1 MRKYQQLCLV
11 VISLISITCLLVYR
25 SENGRLK
32 YVLEVV
38 NFFGQKEPIK
48 EENLF
53 VYISPFP
60 TWQRIGNGFH
70 AYSSFWH
77 NDALAQGG
85 EITTLVVGLKH
96 SSVSFTCEAELSG
109 DSATIIAGKFGFIRE
124 EVKIS
129 QAIANG
135 ALSAPVNKESTEDF
149 IIYRFIC
156 KIGRGL
162 GTPRKII
169 FTDQN
174 TKAKHAIGVRDFGL
188 NIPKHQLVS
197 CVNLLTPHTPKM
209 KHFVDIE
216 NNQLD
221 YFYHHHVL
229 GVDEFIVYDSE
240 AVVSS
245 STKKLLLA
253 NGIRANI
260 LPFNFPFEMDKNFAK
275 INKIVELD
283 CELRT
288 LNISKY
294 FIVAEPNEYLYADS
308 YLKSGNS
315 SFLLFD
321 TYSYPDSN
329 RFEIKTNSVCMNKSI
344 NQSHLVSENL
354 FVADAV
360 DANTER
366 FLLFRPKINRI
377 DSRPITG
384 LPKSRLFVNRY
395 LECADEDAKLAL
407 HHTWPSTIDRGFA
420 FYLRNV
426 NVDVTNLKNKNK
438 S

>member
-48 EENLF
+48 EENQF
-53 VYISPFP
+53 VYITPFP

-96 SSVSFTCEAELSG
+96 SSVSFKCDAELSG
-109 DSATIIAGKFGFIRE
+109 DSSTIIAGKFGFIRE

-129 QAIANG
+129 EAIANG
-135 ALSAPVNKESTEDF
+135 AVSAPVDKESTEDF

-197 CVNLLTPHTPKM
+197 CVNMLTPQTSKM
-209 KHFVDIE
+209 KHF
-216 NNQLD
+216 NGLD
-221 YFYHHHVL
+221 YFYHHYVL
-229 GVDEFIVYDSE
+229 GVDEFIVYDNE
-240 AVVSS
+240 AVVTAN
-245 STKKLLLA
+245 TKKLLLA

-260 LPFNFPFEMDKNFAK
+260 LPFNFPFEMDNNLAK

-294 FIVAEPNEYLYADS
+294 FMVAEPNEYLYADS

-315 SFLLFD
+315 TFLLFD
-321 TYSYPDSN
+321 MYTYPDSN
-329 RFEIKTNSVCMNKSI
+329 RFEIQTNSVCMNKSI

-360 DANTER
+360 DANTKR
-366 FLLFRPKINRI
+366 FLLYRPKINRI
-377 DSRPITG
+377 DSRLIG
-384 LPKSRLFVNRY
+384 LPKTRLFVNRY
-395 LECADEDAKLAL
+395 VECADEHAKLAL
-407 HHTWPSTIDRGFA
+407 HHTWPSTIEQSFA

>member
-11 VISLISITCLLVYR
+11 VISLLSITCLLVYR

-48 EENLF
+48 EENHF
-53 VYISPFP
+53 VYIDPFP

-77 NDALAQGG
+77 KDALAQGG

-96 SSVSFTCEAELSG
+96 SRVSFKCDAELFG
-109 DSATIIAGKFGFIRE
+109 DSATIEGKFGFIRE
-124 EVKIS
+124 EIKIS
-129 QAIANG
+129 ESIANG
-135 ALSAPVNKESTEDF
+135 ALSAPVEESTEDF

-156 KIGRGL
+156 KIGRNL

-174 TKAKHAIGVRDFGL
+174 NKAKHAIRVRDFGL

-197 CVNLLTPHTPKM
+197 CLNMLTPQTPKM
-209 KHFVDIE
+209 KQFIDSE
-216 NNQLD
+216 DNQLD
-221 YFYHHHVL
+221 YFYHHHLL
-229 GVDEFIVYDSE
+229 GVDEFIVYDNE
-240 AVVSS
+240 AVVSAN
-245 STKKLLLA
+245 TKKLLMA

-260 LPFNFPFEMDKNFAK
+260 LPFNFPFEMNNNFAK

-294 FIVAEPNEYLYADS
+294 FMLVEPNEYLYADT

-315 SFLLFD
+315 SFVLLD

-329 RFEIKTNSVCMNKSI
+329 RFEIQTNSVCLNSVDKSI
-344 NQSHLVSENL
+344 SQSRLVSENI
-354 FVADAV
+354 FVADAA
-360 DANTER
+360 DANNKR
-366 FLLFRPKINRI
+366 FLLYRPKINRI
-377 DSRPITG
+377 DSRLIG
-384 LPKSRLFVNRY
+384 LPKIRLFVNRY
-395 LECADEDAKLAL
+395 LECSDEAAKLAL
-407 HHTWPSTIDRGFA
+407 HHTWPSTIDPAFA